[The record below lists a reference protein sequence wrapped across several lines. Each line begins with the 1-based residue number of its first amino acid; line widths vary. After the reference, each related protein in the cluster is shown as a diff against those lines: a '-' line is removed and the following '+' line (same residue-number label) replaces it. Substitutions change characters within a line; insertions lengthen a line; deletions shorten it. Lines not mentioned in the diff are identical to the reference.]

1 MDWYSYMED
10 YEDENGE
17 MQQRTQYMYHR
28 GTMSKEEMEKG
39 GYTHLGLTYNTGDT
53 YYSLEGAAIGYDTN
67 NSMSMS
73 MVSQLMQNDNL
84 NIASINAMG
93 GDFWDNYSTLAESGR
108 ITTIADGLSKSAG
121 FGGWEHG
128 IGPGLIFL
136 GTPIR
141 ALKPIGALGSKPGSS
156 IASAAL
162 RKALPYKLPG
172 GLKLFGTR
180 GLGVAI
186 GRAVPYAGW
195 IITGLDIITTPP
207 PMISTPNGWNPPL
220 APIDNTRIIKPQS
233 YKIK

>member
-1 MDWYSYMED
+1 MED

-93 GDFWDNYSTLAESGR
+93 GDFWNNYSTLAESGR
-108 ITTIADGLSKSAG
+108 ITTITDGLSKSSALAG
-121 FGGWEHG
+121 GEHF
-128 IGPGLIFL
+128 IGPGLVLL

-141 ALKPIGALGSKPGSS
+141 ALKPVGALGSKPGSS
-156 IASAAL
+156 IASYTLSKVFPQKFTNVLGKQA
-162 RKALPYKLPG
+162 
-172 GLKLFGTR
+172 GTKIATTVGTNTIGR
-180 GLGVAI
+180 AI
-186 GRAVPYAGW
+186 GRFVPYVGW
-195 IITGLDIITTPP
+195 GLTTYDAVTTSFRLGQQYGP
-207 PMISTPNGWNPPL
+207 STWYGS
-220 APIDNTRIIKPQS
+220 DNTKWF
-233 YKIK
+233 K